1 MYLLYDVVVVSFN
14 KLYMVVFKG
23 VFTFLVCFIWNQ
35 NGNDTFGPVRL
46 S

>member
-1 MYLLYDVVVVSFN
+1 MYLLYDVVVVIFY

-35 NGNDTFGPVRL
+35 KGNDTFAPGRL